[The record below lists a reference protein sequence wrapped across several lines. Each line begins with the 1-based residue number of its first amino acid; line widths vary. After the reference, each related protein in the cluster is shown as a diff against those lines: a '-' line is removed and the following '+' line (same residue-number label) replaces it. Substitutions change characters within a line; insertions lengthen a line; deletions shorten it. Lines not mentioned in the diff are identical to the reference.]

1 MMKKLF
7 AAALTLLALTLFS
20 CAGDSI
26 GDFDF
31 SGSDIS
37 CRVVYTT
44 SDESYT
50 LDCRREGGTL
60 TLVFSLPERLEGMTV
75 RRAGE
80 TTLSFDKVE
89 VPLASGN
96 PIAEALNSVFSVSPD
111 DLRSTD
117 TVRLNGADINRLTFG
132 TENGDVVLYIL
143 SDGKTPVRAEGE
155 YDGAPFTLDFSEF
168 EYLPSPET
176 SGE

>member
-1 MMKKLF
+1 MIKKLF
-7 AAALTLLALTLFS
+7 AAVLAFLALTLFS

-26 GDFDF
+26 GEFDF
-31 SGSDIS
+31 SDSDIS
-37 CRVVYTT
+37 SRVVYTT
-44 SDESYT
+44 SDGSYT
-50 LDCRREGGTL
+50 LDCRREGGAL
-60 TLVFSLPERLEGMTV
+60 TLVFSLPERLKGMTV

-96 PIAEALNSVFSVSPD
+96 PIAEALNSVFSVSPGN
-111 DLRSTD
+111 LKSTD
-117 TVRLNGADINRLTFG
+117 TVRLNGTDINRLTFG
-132 TENGDVVLYIL
+132 TESGNIVLYIL

-155 YDGAPFTLDFSEF
+155 YDGTPFTLDFSEF
-168 EYLPSPET
+168 EYLPSSET